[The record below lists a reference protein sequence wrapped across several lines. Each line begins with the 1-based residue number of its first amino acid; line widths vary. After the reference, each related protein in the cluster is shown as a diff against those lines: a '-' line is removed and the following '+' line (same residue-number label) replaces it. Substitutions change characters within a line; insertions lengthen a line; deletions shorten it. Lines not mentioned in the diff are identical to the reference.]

1 LQEHASLFPC
11 GLARSFAP
19 SLDRAL
25 ISRPRP
31 FSTASSSSCAGCP
44 RRIARRA
51 LKEHNSENIEFHLG
65 LINKAAVQV
74 CIERLH
80 ACFVH
85 SILRTLSLLPEDIS
99 ACQLGIIDSVLLGQQ
114 ACTRACMCASMPL
127 III

>member
-1 LQEHASLFPC
+1 MLLKDHHCQDIFAEHASPFPC

-19 SLDRAL
+19 SLDRVLFSSNFTA
-25 ISRPRP
+25 RP
-31 FSTASSSSCAGCP
+31 FSSASSSSCTGCP

-80 ACFVH
+80 ACFDP
-85 SILRTLSLLPEDIS
+85 SLSLVAP
-99 ACQLGIIDSVLLGQQ
+99 
-114 ACTRACMCASMPL
+114 RRY
-127 III
+127 